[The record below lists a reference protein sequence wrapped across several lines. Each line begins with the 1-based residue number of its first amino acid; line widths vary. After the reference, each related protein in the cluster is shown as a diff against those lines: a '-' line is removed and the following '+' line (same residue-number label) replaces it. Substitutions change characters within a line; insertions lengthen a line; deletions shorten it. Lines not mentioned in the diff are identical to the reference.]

1 MDKYELRLNFLRAVY
16 SEICGIGVLTEGV
29 VYQASQAVGRV
40 FAENIGQ
47 TPALEAI
54 KTALKKIGLEDF
66 NVQRDEHEDFIVEIG
81 ASQCL
86 ICSFKE
92 KPLPDF
98 CPIPGFLCSILE
110 KATGKIV
117 FPLRWENRRFVVHEN
132 AKCRIKI
139 RVYQSKSKG

>member
-1 MDKYELRLNFLRAVY
+1 MDNCELRLNFLRAVY
-16 SEICGIGVLTEGV
+16 SGICGIGVLTEGV
-29 VYQASQAVGRV
+29 IYQASREVGRV

-54 KTALKKIGLEDF
+54 KMALKKIGLADF
-66 NVQRDEHEDFIVEIG
+66 NVQRDELEDIIVEIED
-81 ASQCL
+81 SQCL
-86 ICSFKE
+86 ICSLRG

-117 FPLRWENRRFVVHEN
+117 FPLRWENKRFVVHEN
-132 AKCRIKI
+132 AKCCIKI
-139 RVYQSKSKG
+139 RVYQSRSKE